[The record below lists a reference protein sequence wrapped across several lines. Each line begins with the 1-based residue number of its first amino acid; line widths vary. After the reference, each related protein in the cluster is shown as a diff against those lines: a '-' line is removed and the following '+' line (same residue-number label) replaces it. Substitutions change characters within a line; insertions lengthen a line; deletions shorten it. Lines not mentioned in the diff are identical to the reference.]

1 MELKD
6 RIKAMREELRMSQ
19 LELANEVGCSQMAI
33 SAWEGGRRTPNY
45 KWILEMERVAK
56 KFKAKTK
63 LK

>member
-1 MELKD
+1 
-6 RIKAMREELRMSQ
+6 
-19 LELANEVGCSQMAI
+19 MAI